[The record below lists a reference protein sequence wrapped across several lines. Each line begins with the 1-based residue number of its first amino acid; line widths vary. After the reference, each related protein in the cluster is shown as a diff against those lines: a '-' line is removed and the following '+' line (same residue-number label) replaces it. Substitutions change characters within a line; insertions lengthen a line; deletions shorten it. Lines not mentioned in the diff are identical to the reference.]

1 MGKSHFLITGSLIKI
16 VPFIKKK
23 VGFVI
28 FVKFMKS
35 FMCGDNSDSNKQQ
48 QEKSKIPW

>member
-1 MGKSHFLITGSLIKI
+1 MEKSHFLITWSLIKI
-16 VPFIKKK
+16 VSSIKKK

-48 QEKSKIPW
+48 QENSEIPW